1 MSNTAYRASDRAMST
16 DKVMPSVQN
25 GPFPKRHIY
34 KVSANVAS
42 GTRRGAL
49 VDRGANGG
57 ILGNDA
63 RVTLQHM
70 QTVDVT
76 GIDNHEL
83 NQLKIVDAT
92 AKAISQRGF
101 VIIIK
106 YLSFRCV
113 R

>member
-1 MSNTAYRASDRAMST
+1 MSA
-16 DKVMPSVQN
+16 DKVMPSVQF
-25 GPFPKRHIY
+25 GPPPKRHVY

-42 GTRRGAL
+42 GTKRGAL

-57 ILGNDA
+57 ILGNDV
-63 RVTLQHM
+63 RVILQHM
-70 QTVDVT
+70 RMVEVT

-101 VIIIK
+101 VIIVM
-106 YLSFRCV
+106 R
-113 R
+113 